1 MNDVQI
7 GLLLTLIT
15 LSLCAAV
22 LSCIRAA
29 SYRMV
34 RALLPCLLLF
44 AASFV
49 PTTALLAGVSNPER
63 FPLSVWTTLAGLMA
77 LLNIVML
84 AAQRRWIRRH
94 VSQVSIKESC
104 DQLPSALCFAQENGR
119 VRLMNLKMDALSH
132 QITGE
137 ALLNANDFWKQISA
151 SPVVELADDSA
162 WSFERTAL
170 QVDGQRIFQITG
182 TDVTE
187 EALLNCQLE
196 TDNRRLAEVNLR
208 LRRYGQNVAAAMR
221 DREILRAKTHI
232 HDELGRTLLSTRQ
245 HLCGGVGNTDDICA
259 MWRQNLRLLRGDGA
273 GEKAAGSLEQLLR
286 AAHDIGV
293 VVDIRGDFPCGNTEA
308 AYLAEAAAH
317 ECLTNLV
324 RHASGSRLEVFAA
337 HAAGGWH
344 IEYRNDGALPA
355 GPIAE
360 GGGLSS
366 LRERVEGFGGE
377 MTIAH
382 APRFLLT
389 LHLPG
394 PKEALI

>member
-7 GLLLTLIT
+7 GLLLTLMT

-22 LSCIRAA
+22 LSCIRTA

-63 FPLSVWTTLAGLMA
+63 FPLSVWTTLAGLTA

-151 SPVVELADDSA
+151 SSVIELADGSA

-187 EALLNCQLE
+187 EALLNCLLE

-221 DREILRAKTHI
+221 EREVLRAKAYI
-232 HDELGRTLLSTRQ
+232 HDELGRTLLSTRR
-245 HLCGGVGNTDDICA
+245 HLSSGIAIPTPYVRCGCKTCA
-259 MWRQNLRLLRGDGA
+259 
-273 GEKAAGSLEQLLR
+273 
-286 AAHDIGV
+286 
-293 VVDIRGDFPCGNTEA
+293 C
-308 AYLAEAAAH
+308 YAAAAL
-317 ECLTNLV
+317 EKKPLV
-324 RHASGSRLEVFAA
+324 H
-337 HAAGGWH
+337 
-344 IEYRNDGALPA
+344 
-355 GPIAE
+355 
-360 GGGLSS
+360 LSS
-366 LRERVEGFGGE
+366 YCAQRTISALR
-377 MTIAH
+377 
-382 APRFLLT
+382 
-389 LHLPG
+389 
-394 PKEALI
+394 